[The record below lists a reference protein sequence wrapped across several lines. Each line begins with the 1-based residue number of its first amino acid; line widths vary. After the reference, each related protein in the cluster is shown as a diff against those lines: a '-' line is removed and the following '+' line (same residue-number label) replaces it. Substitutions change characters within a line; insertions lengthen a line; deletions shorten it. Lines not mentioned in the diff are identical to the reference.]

1 MARSFRTIS
10 IGAVILALGLVA
22 VGSTAVDAADAVRS
36 FDGRNAGGSTARR
49 HNRHFGGYVDRSPPL
64 YYARPVYYRPYP
76 YAVPA
81 PFLLGFG
88 FAPRW

>member
-1 MARSFRTIS
+1 VAGSLKAIS
-10 IGAVILALGLVA
+10 IGAAILALGVVA
-22 VGSTAVDAADAVRS
+22 MGSTTVDAADAARS

-49 HNRHFGGYVDRSPPL
+49 HDRHFDRYVDRSPPS

-76 YAVPA
+76 YAVPV
-81 PFLLGFG
+81 PFFLGFG

>member
-1 MARSFRTIS
+1 MARTIS
-10 IGAVILALGLVA
+10 IGAAIVLSAIA
-22 VGSTAVDAADAVRS
+22 VGSTAVDADAARG

-49 HNRHFGGYVDRSPPL
+49 HNRHFGGYVDRSPSL

-81 PFLLGFG
+81 PFFLGFG